1 MSGFSGAPS
10 DAAWRPP
17 PAPAAPPPAATE
29 SLGGYDRLTP
39 VGRGG
44 DSVVYRAR
52 DIALQ
57 RDVAIKVLLV
67 DDPERVARFRREI
80 EITVDLGR
88 QHPNIVNVLAVGT
101 TDAGRPAIVMDFY
114 EAGSVHDRLLAH
126 GPLPPEE
133 VGKLG
138 VVLAD
143 ALAFAHGRGVLHRDV
158 KPQNVLVLPTSWV
171 LADFGIA
178 RLADSEHTASVETFT
193 YRHASPQIL
202 DGESPTAADDVWSLG
217 STLYTLID
225 GRPPFA
231 SDDPDEDS
239 ALAYL
244 RRARTEPHR
253 PLLAPGSERLAPV
266 IERCLAK
273 DVGERW
279 SSAAELRDA
288 LAEVRTTA
296 WEPGG
301 SGAPSAAAAPARP
314 VDPASSQPAPPTPA
328 PQPVALSVLAHAPA
342 PPPGVD
348 ATGLRPADATGAGPA
363 GSAPSDPPP
372 APPAPAAGPSL
383 VEDDRPDPA
392 VRRRRRIVLALGGTA
407 LVVGLALGIAG
418 AALRGGD
425 DEPSGTA
432 SAGASEV
439 GSLPT
444 LASQPVQSGPAQP
457 QRFDEDLSFVF
468 TKLTYDGST
477 ITIKWTDPTEGQ
489 GLFFL
494 RQSLP
499 EKDIIGPL
507 PATVTEQTL
516 TFPMVPGKRYC
527 FDMVVRDVDGAM
539 GASNQMCRN
548 T

>member
-1 MSGFSGAPS
+1 MSGSSGAPS

-17 PAPAAPPPAATE
+17 PAPPAPPPSATE
-29 SLGGYDRLTP
+29 TLSGYDRLTP

-57 RDVAIKVLLV
+57 RDVAVKVLLV
-67 DDPERVARFRREI
+67 DDPDRVARFRREI

-114 EAGSVHDRLLAH
+114 EAGSLHDRLLAH

-178 RLADSEHTASVETFT
+178 RLADSAHTASVETFT

-202 DGESPTAADDVWSLG
+202 DGASPSAADDVWSLG
-217 STLYTLID
+217 STLYTLVD

-239 ALAYL
+239 ALSYL

-253 PLLAPGSERLAPV
+253 PLTAPGTERLAPV

-273 DVGERW
+273 DVDERW

-288 LAEVRTTA
+288 LADVRTTA
-296 WEPGG
+296 WEPD
-301 SGAPSAAAAPARP
+301 GAPAAPVRPAGPAESAAAPPAF
-314 VDPASSQPAPPTPA
+314 A

-342 PPPGVD
+342 PAPGAD
-348 ATGLRPADATGAGPA
+348 ATGLRPPDSTGSGPA
-363 GSAPSDPPP
+363 APPASPPP
-372 APPAPAAGPSL
+372 APETLSL
-383 VEDDRPDPA
+383 GDDDRPDPA

-407 LVVGLALGIAG
+407 LVVGAALGIAG
-418 AALRGGD
+418 AAMRGD
-425 DEPSGTA
+425 DEPQTPAPVGV
-432 SAGASEV
+432 SEV

-444 LASQPVQSGPAQP
+444 LASKPTQSGPAQP
-457 QRFDEDLSFVF
+457 QRFDPKLAFVF

-477 ITIKWTDPTEGQ
+477 ITIKWTDPAEGQ

-499 EKDIIGPL
+499 ETDIIGPL
-507 PATVTEQTL
+507 PGTVTEQTL
-516 TFPMVPGKRYC
+516 TFPVLPGKRYC
-527 FDMVVRDVDGAM
+527 FDMVVRNADGAM

>member
-1 MSGFSGAPS
+1 MSGSSGAPS

-17 PAPAAPPPAATE
+17 PAPPAPPPAATE
-29 SLGGYDRLTP
+29 TLAGYDRLTP

-57 RDVAIKVLLV
+57 RDVAVKVLLV
-67 DDPERVARFRREI
+67 DDPDRVARFRREI

-114 EAGSVHDRLLAH
+114 EAGSLHDRLQAH

-133 VGKLG
+133 VVKLG

-143 ALAFAHGRGVLHRDV
+143 ALAFAHERQVLHRDV

-178 RLADSEHTASVETFT
+178 RLVDSEHTASVETFT

-202 DGESPTAADDVWSLG
+202 DGHAPTAADDVWSLG
-217 STLYTLID
+217 STLYTLVD

-231 SDDPDEDS
+231 SDDPDDDS

-253 PLLAPGSERLAPV
+253 PLVAPGTERLAPV

-273 DVGERW
+273 DVDQRW
-279 SSAAELRDA
+279 GSASALRDA
-288 LAEVRTTA
+288 LADLRVTA

-301 SGAPSAAAAPARP
+301 APAASPVRP
-314 VDPASSQPAPPTPA
+314 AGPAEVPAVPPPTPA
-328 PQPVALSVLAHAPA
+328 PRPVALSVLAHAPA
-342 PPPGVD
+342 PTPGVD
-348 ATGLRPADATGAGPA
+348 ATGLRPAESTGAGPVA
-363 GSAPSDPPP
+363 PPPVPPTPPPSAPHLP
-372 APPAPAAGPSL
+372 
-383 VEDDRPDPA
+383 EDDRPDPA
-392 VRRRRRIVLALGGTA
+392 VRRRKRIVLGLGAAALA
-407 LVVGLALGIAG
+407 VGLTLGILG
-418 AALRGGD
+418 AVLRD
-425 DEPSGTA
+425 DEEEPQ
-432 SAGASEV
+432 AGRTDTPAADV
-439 GSLPT
+439 GQLPT
-444 LASQPVQSGPAQP
+444 LAAKPLQSGPAQP
-457 QRFDEDLSFVF
+457 QRDDPDLAFVF
-468 TKLTYDGST
+468 QKLTLDGST
-477 ITIKWTDPTEGQ
+477 IALEWTDPADGQ

-494 RQSLP
+494 KQTLP
-499 EKDIIGPL
+499 EETIYGPW
-507 PATVTEQTL
+507 PGSATEDTL
-516 TFPMVPGKRYC
+516 TFPTIPGKRYC
-527 FDMVVRDVDGAM
+527 FHLIVRDPAGAI
-539 GASNQMCRN
+539 GVSNQRCQN